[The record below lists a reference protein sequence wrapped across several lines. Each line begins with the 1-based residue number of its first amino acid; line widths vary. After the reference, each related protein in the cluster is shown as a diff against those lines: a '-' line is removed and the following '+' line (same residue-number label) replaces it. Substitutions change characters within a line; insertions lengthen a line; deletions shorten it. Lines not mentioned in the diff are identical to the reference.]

1 MFKIQKEYLLLLYP
15 PPPFGRGRTKLGVGI
30 LNFEFWSFGFV

>member
-15 PPPFGRGRTKLGVGI
+15 LPPFGRGRTKVGWA
-30 LNFEFWSFGFV
+30 F